1 MLKKYLSNKTIN
13 LLEYYSTLNINNIF
27 SNNITKSKHGSFAN
41 KEMLVSQLFKEINDQ
56 LNTKNNNNFFYKGN
70 PDSQI
75 MILGDFPNDD
85 DVKNQEILSGS
96 RGELLNK
103 MLSSISLEKE
113 KYYLSNIYFE
123 KDIDIRNRNNFYKDI
138 LINQNTPWAI
148 VSGLG
153 DQRTQNAIKII
164 DKNLYDIGGKALFS
178 FSAEFRKQINFPF
191 KGLGFAT
198 FLDGGQIWR
207 GINDID
213 IMRSF
218 GFSTDVIEGTE
229 HSGVQYGVG
238 GGLSYDT
245 PIGPIRID
253 LAYKLNPTQADLAIF
268 EGRSYAGPI
277 KRWAIH
283 FSIGHPF

>member
-27 SNNITKSKHGSFAN
+27 SNDITKSKHGSFAN

-138 LINQNTPWAI
+138 LIKHLKIIKPKYILLLGEI
-148 VSGLG
+148 VS
-153 DQRTQNAIKII
+153 NFFNNSKNKILDI
-164 DKNLYDIGGKALFS
+164 HGKWDSIIINKDKFITFSTFDPDILLKEPENKKLSWEDLKKFRNEIYKNL
-178 FSAEFRKQINFPF
+178 
-191 KGLGFAT
+191 
-198 FLDGGQIWR
+198 
-207 GINDID
+207 
-213 IMRSF
+213 
-218 GFSTDVIEGTE
+218 
-229 HSGVQYGVG
+229 
-238 GGLSYDT
+238 
-245 PIGPIRID
+245 
-253 LAYKLNPTQADLAIF
+253 
-268 EGRSYAGPI
+268 
-277 KRWAIH
+277 
-283 FSIGHPF
+283 

>member
-27 SNNITKSKHGSFAN
+27 SNDITKSKHGSFAN

-138 LINQNTPWAI
+138 LIKHLKIIKPKYILLLGEI
-148 VSGLG
+148 VS
-153 DQRTQNAIKII
+153 NFFNNSKNKILDI
-164 DKNLYDIGGKALFS
+164 HGKWDSIIINKDKFITFTTYDPEILLREPENKKLSWEDLKKFRNEIYKNL
-178 FSAEFRKQINFPF
+178 
-191 KGLGFAT
+191 
-198 FLDGGQIWR
+198 
-207 GINDID
+207 
-213 IMRSF
+213 
-218 GFSTDVIEGTE
+218 
-229 HSGVQYGVG
+229 
-238 GGLSYDT
+238 
-245 PIGPIRID
+245 
-253 LAYKLNPTQADLAIF
+253 
-268 EGRSYAGPI
+268 
-277 KRWAIH
+277 
-283 FSIGHPF
+283 

>member
-27 SNNITKSKHGSFAN
+27 SNDITKSKHGSFAN

-75 MILGDFPNDD
+75 MILGDCPNDE

-138 LINQNTPWAI
+138 LIKHLKIIKPKYILLLGEI
-148 VSGLG
+148 VS
-153 DQRTQNAIKII
+153 NFFNNSKNKILDI
-164 DKNLYDIGGKALFS
+164 HGKWDSIIINKDKFITFTTFDPEILLREPENKKLSWEDLKKFRNEIYKNL
-178 FSAEFRKQINFPF
+178 
-191 KGLGFAT
+191 
-198 FLDGGQIWR
+198 
-207 GINDID
+207 
-213 IMRSF
+213 
-218 GFSTDVIEGTE
+218 
-229 HSGVQYGVG
+229 
-238 GGLSYDT
+238 
-245 PIGPIRID
+245 
-253 LAYKLNPTQADLAIF
+253 
-268 EGRSYAGPI
+268 
-277 KRWAIH
+277 
-283 FSIGHPF
+283 

>member
-27 SNNITKSKHGSFAN
+27 SNDITKSKHGSFAN

-75 MILGDFPNDD
+75 MILGGFPNDD
-85 DVKNQEILSGS
+85 DVKNQEILYGS

-138 LINQNTPWAI
+138 LIKHLKIIKPKYILLLGEI
-148 VSGLG
+148 VS
-153 DQRTQNAIKII
+153 NFFNNSKNKILDI
-164 DKNLYDIGGKALFS
+164 HGKWNSININKDKFITFTTFDPEILLREPENKKLSWEDLKKFRNEIYKNL
-178 FSAEFRKQINFPF
+178 
-191 KGLGFAT
+191 
-198 FLDGGQIWR
+198 
-207 GINDID
+207 
-213 IMRSF
+213 
-218 GFSTDVIEGTE
+218 
-229 HSGVQYGVG
+229 
-238 GGLSYDT
+238 
-245 PIGPIRID
+245 
-253 LAYKLNPTQADLAIF
+253 
-268 EGRSYAGPI
+268 
-277 KRWAIH
+277 
-283 FSIGHPF
+283 

>member
-27 SNNITKSKHGSFAN
+27 SNDITKSKHGSFAN

-138 LINQNTPWAI
+138 LIKHLKIIKPKYILLLGEI
-148 VSGLG
+148 VS
-153 DQRTQNAIKII
+153 NFFNNSKNKILDI
-164 DKNLYDIGGKALFS
+164 HGKWDSIIINKDKFITFTTFDPEILLKEPENKKLSWEDLKKFRNEIYKNL
-178 FSAEFRKQINFPF
+178 
-191 KGLGFAT
+191 
-198 FLDGGQIWR
+198 
-207 GINDID
+207 
-213 IMRSF
+213 
-218 GFSTDVIEGTE
+218 
-229 HSGVQYGVG
+229 
-238 GGLSYDT
+238 
-245 PIGPIRID
+245 
-253 LAYKLNPTQADLAIF
+253 
-268 EGRSYAGPI
+268 
-277 KRWAIH
+277 
-283 FSIGHPF
+283 

>member
-27 SNNITKSKHGSFAN
+27 SNDITKSKHRSFAN

-75 MILGDFPNDD
+75 MILGDCPNDD

-138 LINQNTPWAI
+138 LIKHLKIIKPKYILLLGEI
-148 VSGLG
+148 VS
-153 DQRTQNAIKII
+153 NFFNNSKNKILDI
-164 DKNLYDIGGKALFS
+164 HGKWDSIIINKDKFITFTTFDPENLLREPENKKLSWEDLKK
-178 FSAEFRKQINFPF
+178 FRNEI
-191 KGLGFAT
+191 
-198 FLDGGQIWR
+198 
-207 GINDID
+207 
-213 IMRSF
+213 
-218 GFSTDVIEGTE
+218 
-229 HSGVQYGVG
+229 
-238 GGLSYDT
+238 
-245 PIGPIRID
+245 
-253 LAYKLNPTQADLAIF
+253 YKN
-268 EGRSYAGPI
+268 
-277 KRWAIH
+277 
-283 FSIGHPF
+283 

>member
-27 SNNITKSKHGSFAN
+27 SNNITKSKHQSFAN
-41 KEMLVSQLFKEINDQ
+41 KEQLVLQLFKEINDQ

-138 LINQNTPWAI
+138 LIKHLKIIKPKYILLLGEI
-148 VSGLG
+148 VS
-153 DQRTQNAIKII
+153 NFFNNSKNKILDI
-164 DKNLYDIGGKALFS
+164 HGKWDSIIINKDKFITFTTFDPEILLREPENKKLSWEDLKKFRNEIYKNL
-178 FSAEFRKQINFPF
+178 
-191 KGLGFAT
+191 
-198 FLDGGQIWR
+198 
-207 GINDID
+207 
-213 IMRSF
+213 
-218 GFSTDVIEGTE
+218 
-229 HSGVQYGVG
+229 
-238 GGLSYDT
+238 
-245 PIGPIRID
+245 
-253 LAYKLNPTQADLAIF
+253 
-268 EGRSYAGPI
+268 
-277 KRWAIH
+277 
-283 FSIGHPF
+283 

>member
-27 SNNITKSKHGSFAN
+27 SNDITKSKHGSFAN

-138 LINQNTPWAI
+138 LIKHLKIIKPKYILLLGEI
-148 VSGLG
+148 VS
-153 DQRTQNAIKII
+153 NFFNNSKNKILDI
-164 DKNLYDIGGKALFS
+164 HGKWDSIIINKDKFITFSTFDPEILLKEPENKKLSWEDLKKFRNEIYKNL
-178 FSAEFRKQINFPF
+178 
-191 KGLGFAT
+191 
-198 FLDGGQIWR
+198 
-207 GINDID
+207 
-213 IMRSF
+213 
-218 GFSTDVIEGTE
+218 
-229 HSGVQYGVG
+229 
-238 GGLSYDT
+238 
-245 PIGPIRID
+245 
-253 LAYKLNPTQADLAIF
+253 
-268 EGRSYAGPI
+268 
-277 KRWAIH
+277 
-283 FSIGHPF
+283 

>member
-27 SNNITKSKHGSFAN
+27 SNDITKSKHRSFAN
-41 KEMLVSQLFKEINDQ
+41 KEMLVSELFKEINDQ

-75 MILGDFPNDD
+75 MILGDCPNDD

-138 LINQNTPWAI
+138 LIKH
-148 VSGLG
+148 L
-153 DQRTQNAIKII
+153 KII
-164 DKNLYDIGGKALFS
+164 KPKYILLLGEIASNFFNNSKNKILDIHGKWGSIIVNKDKFITFTTFDPEILLREPENKKLSWEDLKKFRNEIYKNL
-178 FSAEFRKQINFPF
+178 
-191 KGLGFAT
+191 
-198 FLDGGQIWR
+198 
-207 GINDID
+207 
-213 IMRSF
+213 
-218 GFSTDVIEGTE
+218 
-229 HSGVQYGVG
+229 
-238 GGLSYDT
+238 
-245 PIGPIRID
+245 
-253 LAYKLNPTQADLAIF
+253 
-268 EGRSYAGPI
+268 
-277 KRWAIH
+277 
-283 FSIGHPF
+283 

>member
-27 SNNITKSKHGSFAN
+27 SNDITKSKHGSFAN

-75 MILGDFPNDD
+75 MILGDCPNDD

-138 LINQNTPWAI
+138 LIKH
-148 VSGLG
+148 L
-153 DQRTQNAIKII
+153 KII
-164 DKNLYDIGGKALFS
+164 KPKYILLLGEIASNFFNDSKNKILDIHGKWDSIIINKDKFITFTTFDPEILLREPENKKLSWEDLKKFRNEIYKNL
-178 FSAEFRKQINFPF
+178 
-191 KGLGFAT
+191 
-198 FLDGGQIWR
+198 
-207 GINDID
+207 
-213 IMRSF
+213 
-218 GFSTDVIEGTE
+218 
-229 HSGVQYGVG
+229 
-238 GGLSYDT
+238 
-245 PIGPIRID
+245 
-253 LAYKLNPTQADLAIF
+253 
-268 EGRSYAGPI
+268 
-277 KRWAIH
+277 
-283 FSIGHPF
+283 

>member
-27 SNNITKSKHGSFAN
+27 SNDITKSKHWSFAN

-138 LINQNTPWAI
+138 LIKH
-148 VSGLG
+148 L
-153 DQRTQNAIKII
+153 KII
-164 DKNLYDIGGKALFS
+164 KPKYILLLGEIASNFFNNSKNKILDIHGKWDSIIINKDKFITFTTFDPEILLREPENKKLSWEDLKKFRNEIYKNL
-178 FSAEFRKQINFPF
+178 
-191 KGLGFAT
+191 
-198 FLDGGQIWR
+198 
-207 GINDID
+207 
-213 IMRSF
+213 
-218 GFSTDVIEGTE
+218 
-229 HSGVQYGVG
+229 
-238 GGLSYDT
+238 
-245 PIGPIRID
+245 
-253 LAYKLNPTQADLAIF
+253 
-268 EGRSYAGPI
+268 
-277 KRWAIH
+277 
-283 FSIGHPF
+283 

>member
-27 SNNITKSKHGSFAN
+27 SNDITKSKHGSFAN
-41 KEMLVSQLFKEINDQ
+41 KEMLVSQLFKEINNQ

-138 LINQNTPWAI
+138 LIKHLKIIKPKYILLLGEI
-148 VSGLG
+148 VS
-153 DQRTQNAIKII
+153 NFFNNSKNKILDI
-164 DKNLYDIGGKALFS
+164 HGKWDSIIINKDKFITFTTFDPEILLREPENKKLSWEDLKKFRNEIYKNL
-178 FSAEFRKQINFPF
+178 
-191 KGLGFAT
+191 
-198 FLDGGQIWR
+198 
-207 GINDID
+207 
-213 IMRSF
+213 
-218 GFSTDVIEGTE
+218 
-229 HSGVQYGVG
+229 
-238 GGLSYDT
+238 
-245 PIGPIRID
+245 
-253 LAYKLNPTQADLAIF
+253 
-268 EGRSYAGPI
+268 
-277 KRWAIH
+277 
-283 FSIGHPF
+283 

>member
-27 SNNITKSKHGSFAN
+27 SNDITKSKHGSFAN
-41 KEMLVSQLFKEINDQ
+41 KEMLISQLFKEINDQ

-123 KDIDIRNRNNFYKDI
+123 KDIDIRNRNNFYNDI
-138 LINQNTPWAI
+138 LIKHLKIIKPKYILLLGEI
-148 VSGLG
+148 VS
-153 DQRTQNAIKII
+153 NFFNNSKNKILDI
-164 DKNLYDIGGKALFS
+164 HGKWDSIIINKDKFITFTTFDPEILLREPENKKLSWEDLKKFRNEIYKNL
-178 FSAEFRKQINFPF
+178 
-191 KGLGFAT
+191 
-198 FLDGGQIWR
+198 
-207 GINDID
+207 
-213 IMRSF
+213 
-218 GFSTDVIEGTE
+218 
-229 HSGVQYGVG
+229 
-238 GGLSYDT
+238 
-245 PIGPIRID
+245 
-253 LAYKLNPTQADLAIF
+253 
-268 EGRSYAGPI
+268 
-277 KRWAIH
+277 
-283 FSIGHPF
+283 

>member
-27 SNNITKSKHGSFAN
+27 SNDITKSKHRSFAN

-75 MILGDFPNDD
+75 MILGGFPNDD

-138 LINQNTPWAI
+138 LIKH
-148 VSGLG
+148 L
-153 DQRTQNAIKII
+153 KII
-164 DKNLYDIGGKALFS
+164 KPKYILLLGEIASNFFNNSKNKILDIHGKWNSIIINKDKFITFTTFDPEILLREPENKKLSWEDLKKFRNEIYKNL
-178 FSAEFRKQINFPF
+178 
-191 KGLGFAT
+191 
-198 FLDGGQIWR
+198 
-207 GINDID
+207 
-213 IMRSF
+213 
-218 GFSTDVIEGTE
+218 
-229 HSGVQYGVG
+229 
-238 GGLSYDT
+238 
-245 PIGPIRID
+245 
-253 LAYKLNPTQADLAIF
+253 
-268 EGRSYAGPI
+268 
-277 KRWAIH
+277 
-283 FSIGHPF
+283 